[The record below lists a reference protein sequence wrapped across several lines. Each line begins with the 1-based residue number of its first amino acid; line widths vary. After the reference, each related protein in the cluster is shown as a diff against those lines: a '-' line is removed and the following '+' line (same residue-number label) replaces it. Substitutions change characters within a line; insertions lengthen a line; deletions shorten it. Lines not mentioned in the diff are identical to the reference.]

1 MEKESFEDPEVAEIL
16 NRSFVSV
23 KVDREERPDIDSI
36 YMAYCQ
42 AMTGS
47 GGWPLSI
54 FMTPDRKPFF
64 SGSYFPKHSRFGRP
78 GLAEILLEIERLW
91 NTDRNRL
98 EEASSKLHGEMAKI
112 KQGGTQGEVKG
123 DVVQSAFRMLKE
135 HYESN
140 FGGFSER
147 PKFPAPHNLLF
158 LMRYFHVNGDA
169 EALDMVENTI
179 TSMYRGGIFDH
190 IGFGFSRYSTD
201 PMWLVPHFEKMLY
214 DNALLAIVYTEA
226 FQLTGRELF
235 REIAQKVLEYVL
247 RDMKG
252 ADGGFCSAEDAD
264 TEGEEGRFYIW
275 NREEMSAILGE
286 EDAGIFSEYY
296 GITPA
301 GNFEGKSIPNLL
313 KADLEMARRNPK
325 LEEMRQKLFEAREK
339 RVRPFRDDKVLT
351 AWNGLMIA
359 ALFFAGRVFRE
370 SKYEEAAEEAANF
383 LSSRLKR
390 EDGRLLARYRDGEAS
405 NLGLL
410 DDYAFLTWGMLE
422 AYEATFEISYLEEAI
437 RLTDSMIEIFWD
449 EGDKGFFM
457 TGSDG
462 EELIL
467 RPKEF
472 YDGALPSGNSAAA
485 MNMARLDRLTGSG
498 RYEGYIG
505 RLFGSAS
512 AVMNSSPF
520 ACTYL
525 MSAYTVYSNPALEIT
540 IAGQR
545 GDPVAEDMIRAF
557 SESYQPFASVLFNDG
572 SGRIEEVA
580 PRVQGQSRKA
590 GRAAAYVCR
599 NFSCSPPAFDP
610 EQLRKLISLESN
622 P

>member
-112 KQGGTQGEVKG
+112 KQGGMQGEVKG

-169 EALDMVENTI
+169 EALEMVENTI

-201 PMWLVPHFEKMLY
+201 PMWLVPHFEKMIY

-226 FQLTGRELF
+226 FQLTGRELYK
-235 REIAQKVLEYVL
+235 EIAQKVLEYVL

-313 KADLEMARRNPK
+313 KANLEMARRNPK

-370 SKYEEAAEEAANF
+370 SKYEDAAEEAANF

-449 EGDKGFFM
+449 EGDGGFFM

-485 MNMARLDRLTGSG
+485 MNMLRLDRLTGSG

-557 SESYQPFASVLFNDG
+557 SESYQPFAAVLFNDG